1 MANTQTKKSPRVKGA
16 YEQDWFI
23 NKRKRTRRLNKMQKA
38 SRKRN
43 R

>member
-1 MANTQTKKSPRVKGA
+1 MANAQTKKSPRKDGGV
-16 YEQDWFI
+16 EQDWFV
-23 NKRKRTRRLNKMQKA
+23 NKRKRTRRLNKLQKA